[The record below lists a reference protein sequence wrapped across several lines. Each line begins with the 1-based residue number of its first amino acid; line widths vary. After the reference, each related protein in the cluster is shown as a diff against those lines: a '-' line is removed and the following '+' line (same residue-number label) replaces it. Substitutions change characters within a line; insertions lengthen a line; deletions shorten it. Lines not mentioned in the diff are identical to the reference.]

1 MKQTFL
7 EQSTTQKYPIGLRY
21 AEGDDVFHYSYAAEA
36 IKAGWG
42 GFCDGDKIHQAGGAI
57 AEHPAGSTLIN
68 FDCADVV
75 AENELAGGYVCRYV
89 APAFRCRI
97 KSNLPTS
104 GAGII
109 AITLR
114 DPLPV
119 KINANEWIAAYPSIY
134 SRLLKAGGVDA
145 ASGYMAVVCVPLIDI
160 TAKRYFWGLT
170 WGPFPGPCGI
180 YGNLIGKTAGQRMV
194 HFDGVGELVYRPGS
208 EATDAHLQPAGY
220 LLFNGTVLTYGDQ
233 FVWLRLA
240 P

>member
-1 MKQTFL
+1 M
-7 EQSTTQKYPIGLRY
+7 
-21 AEGDDVFHYSYAAEA
+21 GDDVFRYSYAAEA
-36 IKAGWG
+36 IKSGWG
-42 GFCDGDKIHQAGGAI
+42 GFNDGTRIHEAGGAI
-57 AEHPAGSTLIN
+57 AEHAVGATLIN

-75 AENELAGGYVCRYV
+75 AENGLQGGYVCRYV

-97 KSNLPTS
+97 KSNLKTA
-104 GAGII
+104 AGIL

-119 KINANEWIAAYPSIY
+119 VIGVTEWIAAYPSIY
-134 SRLLKAGGVDA
+134 SRILKAGGVSA
-145 ASGYMAVVCVPLIDI
+145 AAGFMAVVCVPLIDV
-160 TAKRYFWGLT
+160 AAGRYFWGLT

-180 YGNLIGKTAGQRMV
+180 YGNLIGKTAGQRTV

-220 LLFNGTVLTYGDQ
+220 LLFDGRVLTYGDQ
-233 FVWLRLA
+233 LVMLQLA